1 MTKAATLHAN
11 ENDELPFLT
20 LAAAT
25 ANALRFLKLDEKQDE
40 ERRGNGDRS
49 TEGKDSK
56 RADEDYVGQRMKD
69 LARFERK
76 ASGK

>member
-1 MTKAATLHAN
+1 MKRETHHSN
-11 ENDELPFLT
+11 DNDELPFLT

-49 TEGKDSK
+49 TDGKNNK
-56 RADEDYVGQRMKD
+56 GADEDYVGQRMKD